1 VKKKCVA
8 CGKQIPAL
16 ALDCVFCSARQPA
29 ASIDDGEEL
38 NPSRTEETM
47 VGFSMAQLAA
57 KASSTAAGPSESLY
71 GEESAPKS
79 PMLGVATREVDAVVA
94 TIGAEAAPVE
104 KAPAAASE
112 AKLDEAARQGI
123 VPSQA
128 KLTGM
133 MPALRPED
141 IAAAQA
147 AAGGEQ
153 SSTPAAG
160 AHGANGSATTSA
172 AAHGRPAT
180 ARDDEPSTEIKIE
193 RGPEPQ
199 RGEHADAQA
208 RAAADVRDR
217 SDVGDGAVAPFP
229 FRRIGRALMGLAGA
243 VLLVLFLLPWH
254 GVSSWQL
261 LQSVGGTDFVLHLFY
276 LTGGVTLLLTAAL
289 PLPSGF
295 RALVGAAVA
304 ATPVLVGASSVLPG
318 WRGILAAVATLALPA
333 THFCRAQVKSSS
345 LARLLVAVAG
355 GAVLLLYL
363 VPVSSVVPLV
373 AVFKMIVSGE
383 IGTMLFNI
391 FMLIPLAFAV
401 LSLLGLVGR
410 DLTDVGVLVSLL
422 SLFWA
427 PLFVALLGFVRDD
440 ATQYYVA
447 VALLFASATAATSLA
462 QLLSLAARPAA
473 RA

>member
-29 ASIDDGEEL
+29 TSIDDGEEL
-38 NPSRTEETM
+38 NRSHTEETM
-47 VGFSMAQLAA
+47 VGFTMDQLLARSAA
-57 KASSTAAGPSESLY
+57 KDADEAGQT
-71 GEESAPKS
+71 S
-79 PMLGVATREVDAVVA
+79 PMLGVATREVDAVVGA
-94 TIGAEAAPVE
+94 IGA
-104 KAPAAASE
+104 APAESE
-112 AKLDEAARQGI
+112 AKLDEAAQKGI

-147 AAGGEQ
+147 AAGGVEERAPDAP
-153 SSTPAAG
+153 SA
-160 AHGANGSATTSA
+160 ANGSAAKSA
-172 AAHGRPAT
+172 AAHAH
-180 ARDDEPSTEIKIE
+180 AVAAAADDDDEPESIEIE
-193 RGPEPQ
+193 RPTTARP
-199 RGEHADAQA
+199 DAG
-208 RAAADVRDR
+208 RAAEPPVAA
-217 SDVGDGAVAPFP
+217 GAAFP
-229 FRRIGRALMGLAGA
+229 FQRVGRTLMGIAGA
-243 VLLVLFLLPWH
+243 VLLLLFLLPWH

-261 LQSVGGTDFVLHLFY
+261 LQSVGGADFVLHLFY
-276 LTGGVTLLLTAAL
+276 LTGGVTLLLSALL

-295 RALVGAAVA
+295 RALIGVAVA
-304 ATPVLVGASSVLPG
+304 ATPVLVGASAILPG

-355 GAVLLLYL
+355 LAVLLLYL

-391 FMLIPLAFAV
+391 FMLIPLGFAL

-410 DLTDVGVLVSLL
+410 DLTDVGVLVSFV

-427 PLFVALLGFVRDD
+427 PLFIALLGFARDD

-447 VALLFASATAATSLA
+447 LALLVASATAATSLA
-462 QLLSLAARPAA
+462 QLLSLAARPA

>member
-1 VKKKCVA
+1 MKKKCVA

-29 ASIDDGEEL
+29 TSIDDGEES
-38 NPSRTEETM
+38 NSSHTEETM
-47 VGFSMAQLAA
+47 VGFTMDQLLAKSAA
-57 KASSTAAGPSESLY
+57 KDGTAAGDDA
-71 GEESAPKS
+71 APKS

-94 TIGAEAAPVE
+94 TIGAS
-104 KAPAAASE
+104 PADGGE
-112 AKLDEAARQGI
+112 AKLDEAARQGV

-147 AAGGEQ
+147 AAAGGSDERTAE
-153 SSTPAAG
+153 SASP
-160 AHGANGSATTSA
+160 ANGSAATSA
-172 AAHGRPAT
+172 AAHANGAAGT
-180 ARDDEPSTEIKIE
+180 DDDDDEPESIEIE
-193 RGPEPQ
+193 RGA
-199 RGEHADAQA
+199 RDASSA
-208 RAAADVRDR
+208 SSSSRSSRDN
-217 SDVGDGAVAPFP
+217 SIETSLPATQGPFP
-229 FRRIGRALMGLAGA
+229 FRRVGRTLMGVAGA
-243 VLLVLFLLPWH
+243 VLLLLFLLPWH

-261 LQSVGGTDFVLHLFY
+261 LQSVGGADFVLHLFY
-276 LTGGVTLLLTAAL
+276 LTGGVTLLLAATL

-295 RALVGAAVA
+295 RAAIGVAVA
-304 ATPVLVGASSVLPG
+304 ATPVLVGASALLPG
-318 WRGILAAVATLALPA
+318 WRGVLAAVATLGLPA

-355 GAVLLLYL
+355 AAVLLLYL

-391 FMLIPLAFAV
+391 FMLIPLGFAV

-410 DLTDVGVLVSLL
+410 DLTDVGVLVSFV

-427 PLFVALLGFVRDD
+427 PLFIALLGFARDD

-447 VALLFASATAATSLA
+447 IALLVASATAATSLA
-462 QLLSLAARPAA
+462 QLLSIAARPA

>member
-16 ALDCVFCSARQPA
+16 ALDCVFCSARQPV

-38 NPSRTEETM
+38 NSSHTEETM
-47 VGFSMAQLAA
+47 VGFSMADLMA
-57 KASSTAAGPSESLY
+57 KVKQAGPAASSTETAQSSPSESLY
-71 GEESAPKS
+71 GEEAAPKS

-94 TIGAEAAPVE
+94 TIGAEPTTT
-104 KAPAAASE
+104 PAASE
-112 AKLDEAARQGI
+112 AKLDEAARQGV

-147 AAGGEQ
+147 QQAAAGGE
-153 SSTPAAG
+153 SATPAN
-160 AHGANGSATTSA
+160 GANGSAAPSA
-172 AAHGRPAT
+172 AAHGKSPSPRE
-180 ARDDEPSTEIKIE
+180 DEPSAEIQIE
-193 RGPEPQ
+193 RGPAEPE
-199 RGEHADAQA
+199 RRAETASSRTDRDADD
-208 RAAADVRDR
+208 AAH
-217 SDVGDGAVAPFP
+217 APFP
-229 FRRIGRALMGLAGA
+229 FRRVGRSLMGLAGA
-243 VLLVLFLLPWH
+243 VLLLLFLVPWH

-261 LQSVGGTDFVLHLFY
+261 LQSVGGADFVLHLFY

-295 RALVGAAVA
+295 RAIVGVAVA
-304 ATPVLVGASSVLPG
+304 ATPVLVGASAVLPG
-318 WRGILAAVATLALPA
+318 WRGLLAAVATLALPA

-363 VPVSSVVPLV
+363 VPVSSVVPIV

-383 IGTMLFNI
+383 IGTMLFNV
-391 FMLIPLAFAV
+391 FMLIPLAFAI

-410 DLTDVGVLVSLL
+410 DLTDVGVLVSFL
-422 SLFWA
+422 SLCWA